1 MSINTER
8 KMARY
13 ISFIAL
19 AFFLFACAQSK
30 PAQATKP
37 EPSRPDWVD
46 GKSFKYPDGLYLT
59 GVGSASTRE
68 LAENSARANVAKIFK
83 INLNAITS
91 TTTTENLVNNRDS
104 QLQEKTYSKVDASVK
119 KTIEGTVIEEVWRD
133 AESNRYYALAVL
145 DRDMAASI
153 FKARIGEIDKEFGET
168 KALALSTSDKLEKIR
183 SFVRMKTLIKTRE
196 AVNTDLRI
204 VDDNNQGMAP
214 PYSPGKENADITRFL
229 TNEVLLGIKN
239 ENGTPDRLI
248 RSLMDD
254 ITKRGLTV
262 KSVTQNSPNNFD
274 IVFSLSLNLEPSN
287 EKMDGWYF
295 CRWSLNMSA
304 IDPRSESSL
313 ANESRT
319 GRSGQLTV
327 DRSKDKA
334 ITDSQKSLHE
344 VSDAILGSLF
354 GE

>member
-1 MSINTER
+1 MTRFFSL
-8 KMARY
+8 A
-13 ISFIAL
+13 AL
-19 AFFLFACAQSK
+19 AFFLIACAQSK
-30 PAQATKP
+30 PAQAVKP
-37 EPSRPDWVD
+37 APSRPDWVD
-46 GKSFKYPDGLYLT
+46 GKSIKYPDGLYLT
-59 GVGSASTRE
+59 GVGSSSSRE
-68 LAENSARANVAKIFK
+68 LAENTARANVAKIFK
-83 INLNAITS
+83 VDLSAVTS
-91 TTTTENLVNNRDS
+91 TTTTENIINKQDS
-104 QLQEKTYSKVDASVK
+104 QLQEKTYARVDASIK

-133 AESNRYYALAVL
+133 IESNRYYALAVL

-153 FKARIGEIDKEFGET
+153 FKARINEIDKEFGET
-168 KALALSTSDKLEKIR
+168 KSLALSTSDKLEKIR
-183 SFVRMKTLIKTRE
+183 AFVRLKTLLKTRE
-196 AVNTDLRI
+196 TVNTDLRV

-239 ENGTPDRLI
+239 ENGTPDRI
-248 RSLMDD
+248 VRSLMDD

-262 KSVTQNSPNNFD
+262 KPVTPNSPNNFD
-274 IVFSLSLNLEPSN
+274 IVFDLGLNLEPSN

-304 IDPRSESSL
+304 LDPRSDASL

-334 ITDSQKSLHE
+334 TTDAQKSLRE
-344 VSDAILGSLF
+344 VSTVILNSLF